1 MSLFCEEVGADRDIN
16 VQLKIKIS
24 VPRQLKYPSPKV
36 DMPYPDK
43 TNGQQAQVRTRIPVV
58 LRTLLLGLLLGL
70 AGLSVPVPAKTAVLK
85 DVRMGNHGDFIRVV
99 FEFSAQVQY
108 ELSEKT
114 DAGIVS
120 IQFLHTTSELKG
132 TPVSDKL
139 DCIDTVSALQDGSH
153 IVTNISFGQKRVK
166 LNPFTIQNPDR
177 VVLDVFCGEE
187 PVAAIALPEPQ
198 KFSPAPV
205 AIAEPS
211 QKQPVATRPLVVK
224 QAQISKKV
232 LPRKDTSQQY
242 LLLLLAAIT
251 SIIVL
256 IIALIIFQKRS
267 LSTDHTAGNADATID
282 TDDMMHAIDTQIKE
296 KLMKYDE

>member
-1 MSLFCEEVGADRDIN
+1 LVLIEIKT
-16 VQLKIKIS
+16 VQLRFKVS
-24 VPRQLKYPSPKV
+24 VPRQFKNSIAKV
-36 DMPYPDK
+36 DMLHPDK
-43 TNGQQAQVRTRIPVV
+43 TNGQQAQIRTRIPVV

-70 AGLSVPVPAKTAVLK
+70 AGLSAPVPAKTAVLK

-99 FEFSAQVQY
+99 FEFSGQVQY

-114 DAGIVS
+114 DGGIVS

-132 TPVSDKL
+132 SPVSEKL

-153 IVTNISFGQKRVK
+153 IVTNISFARKRVK
-166 LNPFTIQNPDR
+166 LNPFTIQNPYR
-177 VVLDVFCGEE
+177 VVLDVFCDVE

-198 KFSPAPV
+198 KKSSAPV
-205 AIAEPS
+205 TLTEPS
-211 QKQPVATRPLVVK
+211 QKKPVATRPLVVK
-224 QAQISKKV
+224 QTHVSKV
-232 LPRKDTSQQY
+232 LPKKKDTSQRY

-256 IIALIIFQKRS
+256 LIALIIFQKRN
-267 LSTDHTAGNADATID
+267 LSADHTVGNADASIN
-282 TDDMMHAIDTQIKE
+282 TDDMMHVIDTKIKE

>member
-1 MSLFCEEVGADRDIN
+1 
-16 VQLKIKIS
+16 
-24 VPRQLKYPSPKV
+24 
-36 DMPYPDK
+36 MPYPDK

-70 AGLSVPVPAKTAVLK
+70 AGLSAPVPAKTAVLK

-198 KFSPAPV
+198 KISPAPV

>member
-1 MSLFCEEVGADRDIN
+1 
-16 VQLKIKIS
+16 
-24 VPRQLKYPSPKV
+24 
-36 DMPYPDK
+36 MPYPDK
-43 TNGQQAQVRTRIPVV
+43 TNGQQPQVRTRIPVV

-70 AGLSVPVPAKTAVLK
+70 AGLSAPVLAKTAVLK
-85 DVRMGNHGDFIRVV
+85 DIRMGNHGDFIRVV

-114 DAGIVS
+114 EAGIVT
-120 IQFLHTTSELKG
+120 IQFFHTTLALKG

-153 IVTNISFGQKRVK
+153 IVTNISLGQKWAK

-187 PVAAIALPEPQ
+187 PVAAIAFPEPQ
-198 KFSPAPV
+198 KKSPAPV
-205 AIAEPS
+205 TIAEPPR
-211 QKQPVATRPLVVK
+211 KQPVATRPLVVE
-224 QAQISKKV
+224 QAKVSKKV
-232 LPRKDTSQQY
+232 LPKKDTSQQY

-256 IIALIIFQKRS
+256 LIALIIFQKRS
-267 LSTDHTAGNADATID
+267 LSTGHAAGNADTTID
-282 TDDMMHAIDTQIKE
+282 TDDMMHAIDTKIKE
-296 KLMKYDE
+296 KLMKYDK